1 MLQSVSVS
9 YSCRSVSK
17 TDITTT
23 KTGSH
28 KVEIKS
34 QQSEKSLAD
43 SDDWL
48 VLSNNFLILKLIG
61 IVLVLQ

>member
-1 MLQSVSVS
+1 MLHSVSVS

-17 TDITTT
+17 TDIVTT
-23 KTGSH
+23 KTGSQ

-48 VLSNNFLILKLIG
+48 VLFSNFVILKLIG
-61 IVLVLQ
+61 IVLVLL